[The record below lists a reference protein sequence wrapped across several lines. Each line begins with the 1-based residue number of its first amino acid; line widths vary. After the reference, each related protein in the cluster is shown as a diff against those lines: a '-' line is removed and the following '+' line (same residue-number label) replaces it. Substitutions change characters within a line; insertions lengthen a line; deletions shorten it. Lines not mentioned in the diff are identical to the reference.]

1 MSPTSYDYHLADID
15 DFNMGPKEFVNY
27 IKDASIVLTNSFHAA
42 VFSIQ
47 FHTPFYVI
55 KRESKVS
62 MSSRLDSLLDDY
74 GLKDRQISE
83 TFDEADVSGY
93 DSIDW
98 DRVDSILNKNREFSI
113 QWLKNA
119 LTDVEK

>member
-1 MSPTSYDYHLADID
+1 
-15 DFNMGPKEFVNY
+15 
-27 IKDASIVLTNSFHAA
+27 
-42 VFSIQ
+42 
-47 FHTPFYVI
+47 
-55 KRESKVS
+55 